1 MQYPIANDCLK
12 ESIDDHS
19 ETKLV
24 TKLLLQVSVSK
35 LHNSIASPPK
45 EGGRKEA
52 RDAENNIIISDS
64 TLQSILPPQIKNMSA
79 RYTVMFGCECC
90 ISAKSFH
97 F

>member
-19 ETKLV
+19 ETQLV

-52 RDAENNIIISDS
+52 SEAENNIIISDS
-64 TLQSILPPQIKNMSA
+64 TLQSILPFQLKNMSA
-79 RYTVMFGCECC
+79 RYKVICSCG
-90 ISAKSFH
+90 
-97 F
+97 